1 MRRLV
6 IKIKDFLKAISCCRS
21 SCMNQT
27 IENISIEH
35 FEAMTDRLEALTE
48 IIQVLRGIHVEPAIP
63 TELPEPEEPRQSI
76 THI

>member
-1 MRRLV
+1 
-6 IKIKDFLKAISCCRS
+6 
-21 SCMNQT
+21 MNQT